1 MEYKIKIG
9 DRIYPVETSALDEE
23 GRCRM
28 SIEGNAYEVRAR
40 AVAPHQ
46 LHLRVDGMAV
56 NLFMARSDQG
66 TWVWVDGRARLVQD
80 ADTEPRR
87 RTTVHGET
95 PREVTPPTP
104 AAVVR
109 VLTAV
114 GDRVERGQGLVV
126 VSAMKMEMTL
136 KAPYSGTVRAVN
148 TEVGAQVSP
157 GEVLV
162 EIEPDTEGETNE

>member
-1 MEYKIKIG
+1 
-9 DRIYPVETSALDEE
+9 
-23 GRCRM
+23 
-28 SIEGNAYEVRAR
+28 
-40 AVAPHQ
+40 
-46 LHLRVDGMAV
+46 
-56 NLFMARSDQG
+56 
-66 TWVWVDGRARLVQD
+66 
-80 ADTEPRR
+80 
-87 RTTVHGET
+87 
-95 PREVTPPTP
+95 
-104 AAVVR
+104 VVR